1 MIRYSGMENVP
12 GAPGNTLYS
21 GVDLPFGGGGR
32 YRTIQEQYR
41 PGQRREDPVRS
52 FPKNEPGRE
61 GAIDIDFRKALMNS
75 PSAIGNMGGMMSMLP
90 GGFQGPAQGPNTPIQ
105 YFPGMGYGPMGPAS
119 TGIPPMRTNPRGEP
133 ISPQAAGFAHKFVS

>member
-61 GAIDIDFRKALMNS
+61 GAIDIDFRRALMNS
-75 PSAIGNMGGMMSMLP
+75 PSAVGNMGGMMAMLP
-90 GGFQGPAQGPNTPIQ
+90 GGEQGSIQGFQNVLNTLPLPQIIQGGSYRYEEEIRP
-105 YFPGMGYGPMGPAS
+105 S
-119 TGIPPMRTNPRGEP
+119 
-133 ISPQAAGFAHKFVS
+133 GFDRKFVY